1 MKISELFKQIKETA
15 GTNAKAELMKK
26 NLNETI
32 ISIFND
38 TYDNQRKYYV
48 HKFNKD
54 LPIGKKTIDD
64 NYPEFRKVL
73 NILTGRVVTGNAAIE
88 LLENTIAEFDKP
100 SQEICCQIIDRN
112 LKIGLSNEL
121 FAKILGKEARKD
133 FEVTLAQHLEK
144 VKGVDPLDG
153 TFYASRKCDG
163 CRCLAFVTKTA
174 ETTEVEFLS
183 RQGKPFM
190 TLNNLIPAIQWY
202 VRDLPNGNYVTD
214 GELCKVDDEGNED
227 FQSII
232 KEIKRKDWTIADP
245 CYQMFDFCTLD
256 EFNGLSKSED
266 FTHRLNNMKSMIE
279 GNKFKT
285 IRLLNQERITSQE
298 DFDRWEGY
306 VAAGNWEGFMLRKDI
321 PFETGRSKNLLKV
334 KKFFDDEFVVKDLD
348 ISEMTT
354 AEPGKGNVTFVGVKS
369 LIIEYKGC
377 PVHVGSGISKEQRI
391 AWKNDPS
398 LIIGKT
404 ITVKYFEPTVSQE
417 GNYSLRFPT
426 LKYVYE
432 NGRDC

>member
-54 LPIGKKTIDD
+54 LPVGKKTIDD
-64 NYPEFRKVL
+64 NYPDFRKVL

-144 VKGVDPLDG
+144 VKGVNHLDG
-153 TFYASRKCDG
+153 TWYASRKCDG
-163 CRCLAFVTKTA
+163 VRTLAFVNKSDT
-174 ETTEVEFLS
+174 ETTVDFIS
-183 RQGKPFM
+183 RQGKPFT
-190 TLNNLIPAIQWY
+190 TLGNVEAGVKWL
-202 VRDLPNGNYVTD
+202 VRDLPTGSYVFD
-214 GELCKVDDEGNED
+214 GEGCIVDENGDEHFD
-227 FQSII
+227 WIM
-232 KEIKRKDWTIADP
+232 KEIKRKDWTIANP
-245 CYQMFDFCTLD
+245 RYQIFDFVTLD
-256 EFNGLSKSED
+256 EFNGTAESGN
-266 FTHRLNNMKSMIE
+266 FTSRYEQMKKLFK
-279 GNKFKT
+279 GNKFST
-285 IRLLNQERITSQE
+285 IKLLKQELIISQE

-306 VAAGNWEGFMLRKDI
+306 VAAGNWEGFMLRHDV
-321 PFETGRSKNLLKV
+321 PFETGRTKNLLKV
-334 KKFFDDEFVVKDLD
+334 KKFMDNEYVVKDVE
-348 ISEMTT
+348 ISTMTT
-354 AEPGKGNVTFVGVKS
+354 SEPGKGNVTFEGVKS
-369 LIIEYKGC
+369 LIIEHRGC
-377 PVHVGSGISKEQRI
+377 TVHVGSGLSKEQRI
-391 AWKNDPS
+391 EWKEDPS
-398 LIIGKT
+398 KIIGKT
-404 ITVKYFEPTVSQE
+404 ICVKYFEETVSQT
-417 GNYSLRFPT
+417 GNLSLRFPI